1 MKKAT
6 QIHTLVKEIDDLLN
20 QDYTSLLGP
29 EAKPT
34 EPTQMMKE
42 TFRIELELLQM
53 QFEGDRAAM
62 KKQVSDSK
70 RKCRGVQTRSRARER
85 ELEKSSEVLSSL
97 IKKWKKPDRKEV
109 AINQFLEKEKEA
121 VEKTV
126 ISLLTEAETEF
137 GQAGSAASENT
148 VQVRNPEISG
158 RRKRGNA
165 IESPSQRGEELTL
178 DQTSK
183 RLQYEAEEVPN
194 MH

>member
-42 TFRIELELLQM
+42 TFRIEIELLQM

-70 RKCRGVQTRSRARER
+70 RKCRGV
-85 ELEKSSEVLSSL
+85 
-97 IKKWKKPDRKEV
+97 
-109 AINQFLEKEKEA
+109 
-121 VEKTV
+121 
-126 ISLLTEAETEF
+126 
-137 GQAGSAASENT
+137 
-148 VQVRNPEISG
+148 
-158 RRKRGNA
+158 
-165 IESPSQRGEELTL
+165 
-178 DQTSK
+178 
-183 RLQYEAEEVPN
+183 
-194 MH
+194 